1 MKTFE
6 QALRTPSDINEHLP
20 TLYLYACDCDSVVE
34 IGLGTTSNAVRAF
47 LKGCPKVISYDID
60 PMAEVVKDV
69 QEYADHL
76 GSNWEFRLRN
86 SLSIEIPE
94 CDFLFIDGDH
104 SYDIVKAELALHHI
118 KVKQY
123 IGFHDVVSYCDRN
136 ENGSSGVQ
144 GIVPAIFEF
153 MKEHPQ
159 WKVSYY
165 SPFNNGLLILINE
178 NT

>member
-6 QALRTPSDINEHLP
+6 QALRKPSDINEHLP
-20 TLYLYACDCDSVVE
+20 TLYLYACDSDSVVE

-47 LKGCPKVISYDID
+47 LKGCSKVISYDID
-60 PMAEVVKDV
+60 PMPEVVKDV
-69 QEYADHL
+69 QIYADHL
-76 GSNWEFRLRN
+76 ESDWEFRLGN

-104 SYDIVKAELALHHI
+104 SYQVVKAELSLHHD
-118 KVKQY
+118 KVKKY

-153 MKEHPQ
+153 MRDNPK

-165 SPFNNGLLILINE
+165 SSFNNGLLILANG
-178 NT
+178 